1 MSSSRLIRLGG
12 LVALVGFVFVFIM
25 ETIFFFALPE
35 DVAPSVQARSSE
47 FFVIELLY
55 IIALLIAFLGF
66 VGLYARQAEQVGVLG
81 LIGYVMSFFGFVSF
95 YAVEWERTFILP
107 ILAQIIPNVLDHPD
121 PNQANLSQIHTFDA
135 AQTIGFLLLFVGWL
149 LFGLATLRAGVL
161 PRGAAVLLMV
171 GAVLAAFW
179 AVDPFG
185 GVFGLTGAGVSFG
198 YAAFAWMG
206 YAVWARR
213 RAAAE
218 ASAPI
223 PAGAPAVAHH

>member
-25 ETIFFFALPE
+25 ETIYFFALR
-35 DVAPSVQARSSE
+35 DNVAESVQARSTE

-81 LIGYVMSFFGFVSF
+81 LIGFVMSFFGFVSF
-95 YAVEWERTFILP
+95 FAVEWERTFILP
-107 ILAQIIPNVLDHPD
+107 ILAQVIPDQLDHPD
-121 PNQANLSQIHTFDA
+121 PKWANVTQTFDT
-135 AQTIGFLLLFVGWL
+135 AQTIGFLLLFGGWL

-161 PRGAAVLLMV
+161 PRAAAVLLMV

-185 GVFGLTGAGVSFG
+185 GVFELTGAGVSWG

-206 YAVWARR
+206 YRVWSRPPATV
-213 RAAAE
+213 E
-218 ASAPI
+218 PSMPI
-223 PAGAPAVAHH
+223 PAGAPAVANR

>member
-25 ETIFFFALPE
+25 ETIFFFALPD

-47 FFVIELLY
+47 FFLIELLY

-81 LIGYVMSFFGFVSF
+81 LIGFVMSFFGFASLF
-95 YAVEWERTFILP
+95 AVEWERTFILP
-107 ILAQIIPNVLDHPD
+107 ILAQVIPNLLDNGG
-121 PNQANLSQIHTFDA
+121 PNWAHQTQTFDV
-135 AQTIGFLLLFVGWL
+135 AQTIGFLLLFGGWL
-149 LFGLATLRAGVL
+149 LFGLATFRARVL

-185 GVFGLTGAGVSFG
+185 GVFELTGTGVSLG
-198 YAAFAWMG
+198 YTAFAWMG
-206 YAVWARR
+206 YRAWSRPP
-213 RAAAE
+213 AAAE
-218 ASAPI
+218 PSMPI
-223 PAGAPAVAHH
+223 LAGGPAVANR

>member
-35 DVAPSVQARSSE
+35 DAAPSVQARSSE

-66 VGLYARQAEQVGVLG
+66 VGLYARQAERVGVLG
-81 LIGYVMSFFGFVSF
+81 LIGFVMSFFGFVSF
-95 YAVEWERTFILP
+95 FAVEWERTFILP
-107 ILAQIIPNVLDHPD
+107 ILAQIIPTLLDHPD
-121 PNQANLSQIHTFDA
+121 PNQANLSQIQTFDA
-135 AQTIGFLLLFVGWL
+135 AQTIGFLLLFGGWL
-149 LFGLATLRAGVL
+149 LFGVATLRASVL
-161 PRGAAVLLMV
+161 PRGAAVLLML

-185 GVFGLTGAGVSFG
+185 GVFELTGAGVSFG

-206 YAVWARR
+206 YRVWSRPPAAVEPSMPITAG
-213 RAAAE
+213 
-218 ASAPI
+218 ASA
-223 PAGAPAVAHH
+223 VANR

>member
-25 ETIFFFALPE
+25 ETIFFFALPD
-35 DVAPSVQARSSE
+35 DVAESVQARSTE

-66 VGLYARQAEQVGVLG
+66 VGLYARQAERVGVLG
-81 LIGYVMSFFGFVSF
+81 LIGFVMSFFGFVSF
-95 YAVEWERTFILP
+95 FALEWMRTFILP
-107 ILAQIIPNVLDHPD
+107 IVAQVIPTFLDNPD
-121 PNQANLSQIHTFDA
+121 PNPTLTQTFQA
-135 AQTIGFLLLFVGWL
+135 AQTIGFLLLFGGWL

-185 GVFGLTGAGVSFG
+185 GVFELAGAGVSFG
-198 YAAFAWMG
+198 YTALAWMG
-206 YAVWARR
+206 YAVWSRR

-218 ASAPI
+218 SSTPI
-223 PAGAPAVAHH
+223 LAGGPAVANR

>member
-25 ETIFFFALPE
+25 ET
-35 DVAPSVQARSSE
+35 SE

-66 VGLYARQAEQVGVLG
+66 VALYARQAEQVGVLG
-81 LIGYVMSFFGFVSF
+81 LLGFVMSFFGFVSLF
-95 YAVEWERTFILP
+95 AVEWERTLILP
-107 ILAQIIPNVLDHPD
+107 ILAQVIPNQLDNPD
-121 PNQANLSQIHTFDA
+121 PSWANVTQTFDTV
-135 AQTIGFLLLFVGWL
+135 QTIGFLLLFGGWL

-161 PRGAAVLLMV
+161 PRGAAVLLMA

-185 GVFGLTGAGVSFG
+185 GVFELTGTGVSWG

-206 YAVWARR
+206 YRVWSPR

-218 ASAPI
+218 SSAPI
-223 PAGAPAVAHH
+223 TAGGPSLANR

>member
-1 MSSSRLIRLGG
+1 MSSTRLIRLGG

-25 ETIFFFALPE
+25 ETIFFFALP
-35 DVAPSVQARSSE
+35 DNVAESVQARSTE

-66 VGLYARQAEQVGVLG
+66 VGLYARQAERVGVLG
-81 LIGYVMSFFGFVSF
+81 LIGFVMSFFGFVSF
-95 YAVEWERTFILP
+95 FAVEWERTFILP
-107 ILAQIIPNVLDHPD
+107 ILAQVIPTLLDNPD
-121 PNQANLSQIHTFDA
+121 PNPTLTQTFDT

-149 LFGLATLRAGVL
+149 LFGLATLRAAVL

-185 GVFGLTGAGVSFG
+185 GIFELTGAGVSWG

-206 YAVWARR
+206 YRVWSRPPAAV
-213 RAAAE
+213 E
-218 ASAPI
+218 PSIPI
-223 PAGAPAVAHH
+223 PAGAPAVANR

>member
-12 LVALVGFVFVFIM
+12 LVALMGFVSVFIM
-25 ETIFFFALPE
+25 ETIYFFALP
-35 DVAPSVQARSSE
+35 DSVAPSVQARSSA

-55 IIALLIAFLGF
+55 IIALLVAFLGF

-81 LIGYVMSFFGFVSF
+81 LISFVMSFFGFVSF
-95 YAVEWERTFILP
+95 FAVEWERTFILP
-107 ILAQIIPNVLDHPD
+107 ILAQIIPNVMDHPD
-121 PNQANLSQIHTFDA
+121 PSQTNLTQTFDA
-135 AQTIGFLLLFVGWL
+135 AQAISFLLLFVGWL
-149 LFGLATLRAGVL
+149 LFGVATLRAAVL

-185 GVFGLTGAGVSFG
+185 GIFELSGAGISFG

-206 YAVWARR
+206 YAVWSRR
-213 RAAAE
+213 L
-218 ASAPI
+218 
-223 PAGAPAVAHH
+223 AGAEYTTPIMAGGPSVANR

>member
-12 LVALVGFVFVFIM
+12 LVALVGFVFVFTM
-25 ETIFFFALPE
+25 ETIFFFALPD
-35 DVAPSVQARSSE
+35 DVAESVQARSTE

-66 VGLYARQAEQVGVLG
+66 IALYARQAEQVGVLG
-81 LIGYVMSFFGFVSF
+81 LIGFVMSFFGFVSF
-95 YAVEWERTFILP
+95 FALEWSRAFIFP
-107 ILAQIIPNVLDHPD
+107 ILAQAIPSLLDHPD
-121 PNQANLSQIHTFDA
+121 PNLTQTLDA
-135 AQTIGFLLLFVGWL
+135 EQTIGFLLLFGGWL

-185 GVFGLTGAGVSFG
+185 GVFELTGAGVSWG
-198 YAAFAWMG
+198 YAALAWMG
-206 YAVWARR
+206 YRVWSRPP
-213 RAAAE
+213 AAAE
-218 ASAPI
+218 PSMPI
-223 PAGAPAVAHH
+223 LAGGPAVANR

>member
-12 LVALVGFVFVFIM
+12 LVALLGFVFVFIM

-35 DVAPSVQARSSE
+35 DVAPSVQARWSE
-47 FFVIELLY
+47 FFLIELLY

-81 LIGYVMSFFGFVSF
+81 LIGFVMSFFGFVSF
-95 YAVEWERTFILP
+95 FAVEWGRAFNLP

-121 PNQANLSQIHTFDA
+121 PNQANLSQIQTFDA
-135 AQTIGFLLLFVGWL
+135 AQTIGFLLLFGGWL
-149 LFGLATLRAGVL
+149 LFGLATLRAGAL

-179 AVDPFG
+179 AVDPIG
-185 GVFGLTGAGVSFG
+185 GVFELTGAGVSFG
-198 YAAFAWMG
+198 YAACAWMG
-206 YAVWARR
+206 YAVWSRR

-218 ASAPI
+218 SSVPI
-223 PAGAPAVAHH
+223 SVGGPVVANR

>member
-25 ETIFFFALPE
+25 ETIYFFALPG
-35 DVAPSVQARSSE
+35 DVAESVQARSSE

-66 VGLYARQAEQVGVLG
+66 VALYARQAEHVGVLG
-81 LIGYVMSFFGFVSF
+81 LIGFVMSFFGFVSF
-95 YAVEWERTFILP
+95 FAVEWERTFILP
-107 ILAQIIPNVLDHPD
+107 ILAHVIPNLVDNAD
-121 PNQANLSQIHTFDA
+121 PKLTQTFQVG
-135 AQTIGFLLLFVGWL
+135 QTIGFLLLFGGWL

-185 GVFGLTGAGVSFG
+185 GVFELTGAGVSWG

-206 YAVWARR
+206 YRVWSRPP
-213 RAAAE
+213 AAAE
-218 ASAPI
+218 PSIPI
-223 PAGAPAVAHH
+223 LAGGPAVANR